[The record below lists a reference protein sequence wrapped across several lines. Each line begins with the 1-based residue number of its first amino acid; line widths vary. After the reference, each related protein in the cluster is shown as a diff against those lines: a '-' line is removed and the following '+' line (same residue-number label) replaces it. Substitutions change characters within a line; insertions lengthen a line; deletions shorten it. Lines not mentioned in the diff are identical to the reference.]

1 MLSKLAKGFGVAGWT
16 DPVRDASTQSRTGW
30 TTIGALPMVASQGI
44 NRWATYRLV
53 YLTNPWVYASV
64 NMLSRGIGRLPI
76 HVYQLDAKGRKQ
88 RIRSDISTPG
98 RPTSGQNLDRLLQK
112 PAAGMSKNAMYGG
125 TMIDRL
131 VYGNALW
138 IIVRDPYGVPQ
149 QLRRVRWRDM
159 LRVVPDSD
167 GAPVAY
173 QYRPWNGLM
182 YGDLTT
188 ISAVDVIHFGLGSDP
203 EGIYGVSPLETCR
216 YTLALHDALV
226 RHLISYFANNARPSG
241 VFKVDKLSKE
251 RIEEIRNMLTELYT
265 SPENAGKI
273 LATTGEWQE
282 IGHDPSHSSI
292 VELLKLSR
300 EEIAATYAVPPPVL
314 GILDQA
320 IKSNVKELREQY
332 ARDSLG
338 PHASDFESELM
349 AQLLTT
355 QPSWSSLFVEFELAE
370 LLRPDLEARALV
382 YQRLL
387 QVFSIDDIRG
397 WENLPPYDMPGIS
410 DRPWLPRGAQPLG
423 GFPPN
428 PDDKPIGGDDTVSE
442 TELGEA
448 DAAPSGE

>member
-1 MLSKLAKGFGVAGWT
+1 MIDRIARGFGMAGFSES
-16 DPVRDASTQSRTGW
+16 VRDAGQQSRTGW
-30 TTIGALPMVASQGI
+30 TTIGALPMVASQGV

-64 NMLSRGIGRLPI
+64 NMLSRGIGRLPL
-76 HVYQLDAKGRKQ
+76 HTYQLDAKGRKQ

-98 RPTSGQNLDRLLQK
+98 RPTSGQVLDRLLQR
-112 PAAGMSKNAMYGG
+112 PAAGMSRNAMYGG

-138 IIVRDPYGVPQ
+138 IIDRDSYGVPS

-159 LRVVPDSD
+159 LRVVPDED
-167 GAPVAY
+167 GAPVSY

-182 YGDLTT
+182 YGPDRLV
-188 ISAVDVIHFGLGSDP
+188 AAGDVIHFGLGSDP
-203 EGIYGVSPLETCR
+203 EGIYGISPLETCR

-226 RHLISYFANNARPSG
+226 RHLISYFANMARPSG
-241 VFKVDKLSKE
+241 VFKVDKLTKE
-251 RIEEIRNMLTELYT
+251 RIDEIRNMLTELYT

-273 LATTGEWQE
+273 LATTGEWQQ
-282 IGHDPSHSSI
+282 ISHDPSHSSV
-292 VELLKLSR
+292 VELIKLSR

-338 PHASDFESELM
+338 PHASDFEGELM

-382 YQRLL
+382 YQRL
-387 QVFSIDDIRG
+387 QSVFSIDDIRG
-397 WENLPPYDMPGIS
+397 WENLPPYDIPGVS
-410 DRPWLPRGAQPLG
+410 DVPWIPRGAQPLG
-423 GFPPN
+423 TIAPN
-428 PDDKPIGGDDTVSE
+428 NADKPQQDDTTDE
-442 TELGEA
+442 PELGTA
-448 DAAPSGE
+448 DAPEQGA